1 MKRLILVLLLLVVYS
16 CSSVN
21 KVSDQRNLPE
31 SGRTM
36 YIERFEMDGHDY
48 ISYTFF
54 YPQYGRK
61 GESTTIVHDPECE
74 KADFYKIL
82 QENFEN

>member
-1 MKRLILVLLLLVVYS
+1 MKRFILLLAILVISS
-16 CSSVN
+16 CSSVA

-36 YIERFEMDGHDY
+36 YVERFEMDGHDY

-54 YPQYGRK
+54 YPSYGVD
-61 GESTTIVHDPECE
+61 GQSITIVHDPECE